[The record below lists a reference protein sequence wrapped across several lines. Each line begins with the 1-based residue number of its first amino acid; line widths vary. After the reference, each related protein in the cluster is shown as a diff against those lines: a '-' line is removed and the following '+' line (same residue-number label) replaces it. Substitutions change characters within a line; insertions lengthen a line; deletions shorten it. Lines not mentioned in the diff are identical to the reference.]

1 MNLKISHEEEQILIE
16 LLQSRATELHPT
28 IRRSRV
34 SAVTDDLKH
43 DLEDVE
49 RLLEKVRY
57 VASEGE
63 GEERRE

>member
-1 MNLKISHEEEQILIE
+1 MNLEISYQEQQLLIE
-16 LLQSRATELHPT
+16 LLKSRATELHPT

-49 RLLEKVRY
+49 RLLEKVRN
-57 VASEGE
+57 VGSEGASETE
-63 GEERRE
+63 T